1 MTEQGHGMSEAE
13 EAEYLYAHRNDPDM
27 VGEEVDLK
35 PAEPLTMVV
44 SVRLREADMRT
55 VAAAAETA
63 GMTVSAFIRQAA
75 IDAAGR
81 APVDREAL
89 AKQIA
94 AVERDLAEVRRLV
107 S

>member
-1 MTEQGHGMSEAE
+1 
-13 EAEYLYAHRNDPDM
+13 M

-44 SVRLREADMRT
+44 SVRLREADMRM
-55 VAAAAETA
+55 VAAAAEKA
-63 GMTVSAFIRQAA
+63 DMTVSAFIRQAA
-75 IDAAGR
+75 LDAAGR

>member
-1 MTEQGHGMSEAE
+1 
-13 EAEYLYAHRNDPDM
+13 
-27 VGEEVDLK
+27 
-35 PAEPLTMVV
+35 
-44 SVRLREADMRT
+44 
-55 VAAAAETA
+55 
-63 GMTVSAFIRQAA
+63 MTVSAFIRQAA
-75 IDAAGR
+75 LDAAGR